1 MNDHGYVYVLMNPSM
16 QNLVKIGK
24 TVREP
29 EERAKELSSTTG
41 VPTPFVVVYNCYF
54 KSCTEAESFVH
65 SFLENKGFRV
75 STKREFFEIP
85 IKDAIDAVMN
95 AKDHFG
101 EFQKVNLQNT
111 EEFEENFEDE
121 EDDYDPDFDNEEIR
135 DALEKARKYEIGFD
149 DELQD
154 INEAI
159 KYYLKAI
166 KLGSIEACSSLAYIY
181 QFGDE
186 VKEDKNKAMQYFKEG
201 AKRGDISCYASLAP
215 IYLEL
220 GKEDNAYKCWQKYF
234 TLNEYVIPIDGENY
248 LRFIA
253 TYPREIEFIDRLNTL
268 GEEMFEGLYKR
279 DFILIDGK
287 LCKINPEFIEHAK
300 NVISGE
306 VDQKETNLTTKD
318 DVDEQKEVRKE
329 EKGFFGKI
337 FGF

>member
-1 MNDHGYVYVLMNPSM
+1 MTDNGYVYVLMNPSM

-95 AKDHFG
+95 AKEHFG
-101 EFQKVNLQNT
+101 EFTKVDSQNL

-135 DALEKARKYEIGFD
+135 EVLKKAREYENGFG

-154 INEAI
+154 IDESI
-159 KYYLKAI
+159 KHYLKAI
-166 KLGSIEACSSLAYIY
+166 QLGSIEACQTLAYIY

-186 VKEDKNKAMQYFKEG
+186 VKEDKDKAMKYFKEG
-201 AKRGDISCYASLAP
+201 AKRGDISCYACLAP
-215 IYLEL
+215 LYLEL
-220 GKEDNAYKCWQKYF
+220 GKEDNTYKCWKKYF
-234 TLNEYVIPIDGENY
+234 TLSEYINSIDGENY

-253 TYPREIEFIDRLNTL
+253 SYPREIEFIDKLNIL
-268 GEEMFEGLYKR
+268 DEEMFEGLYER
-279 DFILIDGK
+279 DLILIDGE
-287 LCKINPEFIEHAK
+287 LCKINPDFIEYARSVINGGVNQDDK
-300 NVISGE
+300 NIS
-306 VDQKETNLTTKD
+306 TH
-318 DVDEQKEVRKE
+318 
-329 EKGFFGKI
+329 
-337 FGF
+337 

>member
-1 MNDHGYVYVLMNPSM
+1 MNDNGYVYVLMNPSM

-85 IKDAIDAVMN
+85 IKDAIDAIMN
-95 AKDHFG
+95 AKEYFG
-101 EFQKVNLQNT
+101 EFQKVDSQNA

-121 EDDYDPDFDNEEIR
+121 GNDYNPDFDNEEIV
-135 DALEKARKYEIGFD
+135 DALEKARKYEFGFD

-154 INEAI
+154 INQAI

-181 QFGDE
+181 YFGNE
-186 VKEDKNKAMQYFKEG
+186 VKEDQNKAMQYFQEG
-201 AKRGDISCYASLAP
+201 TRRGDISCYASLAP
-215 IYLEL
+215 LYLEL

-234 TLNEYVIPIDGENY
+234 TLSEYVNAIDGENY

-253 TYPREIEFIDRLNTL
+253 TYPRKIEFIDRLNTL
-268 GEEMFEGLYKR
+268 GEEMYQGLYER
-279 DFILIDGK
+279 DLIFIGGE

-300 NVISGE
+300 NVISGK
-306 VDQKETNLTTKD
+306 V
-318 DVDEQKEVRKE
+318 EQNEIKLKVT
-329 EKGFFGKI
+329 
-337 FGF
+337 

>member
-186 VKEDKNKAMQYFKEG
+186 VKED
-201 AKRGDISCYASLAP
+201 
-215 IYLEL
+215 
-220 GKEDNAYKCWQKYF
+220 NAYKCWQKYF